1 LQILD
6 LLSAKVDVVVV
17 PDFPTP
23 SAFIFLWQR
32 NCFLSLL
39 LHSIGVWNLQVC
51 NRGCLCA
58 PLNLLPLVKTLISC
72 HSACTAVSAS

>member
-1 LQILD
+1 MQEGQPLQILD
-6 LLSAKVDVVVV
+6 LLSAQVDAVIVR
-17 PDFPTP
+17 DFPTP

-51 NRGCLCA
+51 VR
-58 PLNLLPLVKTLISC
+58 
-72 HSACTAVSAS
+72 